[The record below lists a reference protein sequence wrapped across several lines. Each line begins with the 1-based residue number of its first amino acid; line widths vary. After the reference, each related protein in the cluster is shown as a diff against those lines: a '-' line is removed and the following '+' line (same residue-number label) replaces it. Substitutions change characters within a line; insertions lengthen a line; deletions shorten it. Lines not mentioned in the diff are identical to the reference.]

1 MRRTDSKNDRELWLQ
16 EWAAVA
22 AMEKSQIRAEWLVK
36 CQQFVDA
43 AFKLSMVWEHLDME
57 DNGSTAE
64 GYPFES
70 SFDEEIYSFATWLEN
85 MEEKWGK

>member
-1 MRRTDSKNDRELWLQ
+1 MKTNSKNNRELLFQ
-16 EWAAVA
+16 ESCRVA
-22 AMEKSQIRAEWLVK
+22 AMEKSQLRAEWLVK

-64 GYPFES
+64 SYPFQA
-70 SFDEEIYSFATWLEN
+70 SFDEEIYSYIMWLRNLED
-85 MEEKWGK
+85 KWGK